1 MVSALGPTPVPT
13 TDKPPRLRRWIPRS
27 LRFFIFILAMT
38 ATWTGVRAYRQMDTI
53 WGIQRVG
60 GRVIKIR
67 PQGPPWLYEHVMAIW
82 PYFEVV
88 GVDFGNSKATD
99 ATMVHMTKL
108 KSLEYI
114 FLNNTPLTDS
124 GLARLS
130 ALTKLE
136 QVKLEGTQVTDEGV
150 AELERALP
158 GLKISR

>member
-1 MVSALGPTPVPT
+1 MAT
-13 TDKPPRLRRWIPRS
+13 TTNPDRPMSKPPRRRRWIPHS
-27 LRFFIFILAMT
+27 LRAFIVILAMT
-38 ATWTGVRAYRQMDTI
+38 TAWTGIRVYCQVQTI
-53 WGIQRVG
+53 WRIDRVG

-67 PQGPPWLYEHVMAIW
+67 FLGPPWLYEHVTAIW

-88 GVDFGNSKATD
+88 GVDFGNSEATD
-99 ATMVHMTKL
+99 ATMVHVTKL

-130 ALTKLE
+130 ALTKLK
-136 QVKLEGTQVTDEGV
+136 QVKLERTQVTDEGV